1 MSYAIYKLIH
11 LLGIF
16 ALMVA
21 LAGMAVHAAAGHS
34 KEENPSYKTLLAFH
48 GVGALLA
55 LTGGF
60 GLLARIN
67 VQHGEMFAG
76 WLWGKLFLWVLLGG
90 LVALPYR
97 NRGVARL
104 LILLLPVL
112 GLVGAFLANYKPF

>member
-1 MSYAIYKLIH
+1 MSYGVYKLIH

-16 ALMVA
+16 SLIVA
-21 LAGMAVHAAAGHS
+21 LAGMAAHAAAGHAKKS
-34 KEENPSYKTLLAFH
+34 NPSHRTLLAFH

-76 WLWGKLFLWVLLGG
+76 WVWGKILLWIILGG
-90 LVALPYR
+90 MVAFPYR
-97 NRGVARL
+97 SQGAARL
-104 LILLLPVL
+104 LLVLLPAL
-112 GLVGAFLANYKPF
+112 GTVGAFLAIYKPF

>member
-1 MSYAIYKLIH
+1 MSYAIYKLVH
-11 LLGIF
+11 LLGILS
-16 ALMVA
+16 LMVA

-34 KEENPSYKTLLAFH
+34 KEENPNHKTLLAFH
-48 GVGALLA
+48 GLGALLA

-76 WLWGKLFLWVLLGG
+76 WVWGKLLLWVLLGG

-97 NRGVARL
+97 NRGLARL
-104 LILLLPVL
+104 LIVILPIL
-112 GLVGAFLANYKPF
+112 GLLGAYLANYKPF

>member
-11 LLGIF
+11 LLGI
-16 ALMVA
+16 LSLTVA

-34 KEENPSYKTLLAFH
+34 KEENPNHKTLLAFH
-48 GVGALLA
+48 GLGALLA

-76 WLWGKLFLWVLLGG
+76 WIWGKLFLWVLLGG

-97 NRGVARL
+97 NRGLARL
-104 LILLLPVL
+104 LIVILPIL
-112 GLVGAFLANYKPF
+112 GLVGAYLANYKPF

>member
-1 MSYAIYKLIH
+1 MSYAVYKLIH
-11 LLGIF
+11 LLGVLS
-16 ALMVA
+16 LMVA

-34 KEENPSYKTLLAFH
+34 KEENPNHKTLLAFH
-48 GVGALLA
+48 GLGALLA

-76 WLWGKLFLWVLLGG
+76 WIWGKLFLWVLLGG

-97 NRGVARL
+97 NRGMARL
-104 LILLLPVL
+104 LILILPIL
-112 GLVGAFLANYKPF
+112 GLLGAYLANYKPF

>member
-1 MSYAIYKLIH
+1 MSYAAYKLIH

-16 ALMVA
+16 SLLVA

-34 KEENPSYKTLLAFH
+34 KKENSSYKALLAFH

-67 VQHGEMFAG
+67 VQHGDMFAG
-76 WLWGKLFLWVLLGG
+76 WVWGKLVLWVLLGG

-97 NRGVARL
+97 NRGTARF
-104 LILLLPVL
+104 LIFLLPIL
-112 GLVGAFLANYKPF
+112 GLIGAYLANYKPF